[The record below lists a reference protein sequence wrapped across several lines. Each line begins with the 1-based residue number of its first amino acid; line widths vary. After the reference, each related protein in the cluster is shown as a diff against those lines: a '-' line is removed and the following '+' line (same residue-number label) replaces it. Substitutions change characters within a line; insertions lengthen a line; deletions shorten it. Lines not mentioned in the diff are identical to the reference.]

1 MTIITGKLIKVV
13 FILKIVAWMFV
24 TTLGLIFSAF
34 ITKKDAECPYS
45 PVDGNSKSI
54 RAVNYQ

>member
-1 MTIITGKLIKVV
+1 MKIITGKLIKVV

-24 TTLGLIFSAF
+24 TTLGLVSGAF
-34 ITKKDAECPYS
+34 MTKKDTECPYS

-54 RAVNYQ
+54 RALNYR